1 VSGAPSHLEGG
12 GVGPDEGGG
21 GDSGRGQGP
30 GADSERGRAAHPRKG
45 LQPLARDRL
54 ARVDAARAVH
64 VNLVRLGL
72 GCAVRV
78 GVRVRVHAHVEEAE
92 VGVVGEGVP
101 PAQ

>member
-1 VSGAPSHLEGG
+1 MR
-12 GVGPDEGGG
+12 GGG
-21 GDSGRGQGP
+21 GSGRGQGRGAA